1 MIDQQ
6 KLYYIWIYL
15 QAEPLFWLTLT
26 IGSYLI
32 ADFIY
37 RKSNLFPLLN
47 PVALSVLLVS
57 LILISFN
64 IQYERYFDGA
74 KFIHFLL
81 GPATVALAI
90 PIYRKWD
97 LIVSN
102 SKAILISLILGSF
115 VAIFITYVLSL
126 QFKLQE
132 ELIFSLLPRSVT
144 APIAM
149 GISEI
154 IGGIPS
160 LTAIITLITGVVG
173 ASLGVFVFDLMKL
186 KKMEARGFSLGLAS
200 HGIGTARAMSR
211 DKNAGV
217 FAAVGMGLSGLITS
231 IIVPLFLKLKYN
243 NIYIVLRF
251 FFL

>member
-6 KLYYIWIYL
+6 KLYSIWVYL

-47 PVALSVLLVS
+47 PVAISVLIVS
-57 LILISFN
+57 LTLVSFN
-64 IQYERYFDGA
+64 IDYERYFDGA

-90 PIYRKWD
+90 PIYKKWD
-97 LIVSN
+97 LIISN
-102 SKAILISLILGSF
+102 SKAIFLSLMAGSIFAILITFSLSSYLELKDELIL
-115 VAIFITYVLSL
+115 
-126 QFKLQE
+126 
-132 ELIFSLLPRSVT
+132 SLLPRSVT

-160 LTAIITLITGVVG
+160 LTAIITLITGIIG

-200 HGIGTARAMSR
+200 HGVGTARAMSR

-231 IIVPLFLKLKYN
+231 IIIPLFLKL
-243 NIYIVLRF
+243 IL
-251 FFL
+251 

>member
-97 LIVSN
+97 LIVLN

-115 VAIFITYVLSL
+115 FAIFITYVLSL

-231 IIVPLFLKLKYN
+231 IIVPLFLK
-243 NIYIVLRF
+243 IIF
-251 FFL
+251 

>member
-1 MIDQQ
+1 MIDEQ
-6 KLYYIWIYL
+6 KLYSIWIYL

-47 PVALSVLLVS
+47 PVAISVLLVS
-57 LILISFN
+57 LILIFFN
-64 IQYERYFDGA
+64 IQYERYFEGA

-81 GPATVALAI
+81 GPATVALAV
-90 PIYRKWD
+90 PIYKKWD

-102 SKAILISLILGSF
+102 SKAIFISLLIGSIFAIL
-115 VAIFITYVLSL
+115 VTYLLSL
-126 QFKLQE
+126 YFELPK
-132 ELIFSLLPRSVT
+132 ELILSLLPRSVT

-160 LTAIITLITGVVG
+160 LTAIITLITGVIG
-173 ASLGVFVFDLMKL
+173 ASLGIFVFDLMQL
-186 KKMEARGFSLGLAS
+186 KNMDARGFSLGLAS
-200 HGIGTARAMSR
+200 HGIGTARAMSKN
-211 DKNAGV
+211 KNAGV
-217 FAAVGMGLSGLITS
+217 FAAVGMGLSGLVTS
-231 IIVPLFLKLKYN
+231 ILVPLFLK
-243 NIYIVLRF
+243 IISII
-251 FFL
+251 

>member
-57 LILISFN
+57 LILIVFN

-97 LIVSN
+97 LIILN
-102 SKAILISLILGSF
+102 SKAILVSLILGSF
-115 VAIFITYVLSL
+115 FAIFITYILSL
-126 QFKLQE
+126 QFELQD

-160 LTAIITLITGVVG
+160 LTAIITIITGVIG
-173 ASLGVFVFDLMKL
+173 ASLGIFVFDLMKL

-200 HGIGTARAMSR
+200 HGLGTARAMSR

-231 IIVPLFLKLKYN
+231 IIVPLFLKIIL
-243 NIYIVLRF
+243 
-251 FFL
+251 